1 MARHKR
7 ERYSIRRINNNL
19 IDDNLLLTTSSTTYS
34 GKINIIESNKKE
46 KIQTKIKNDLKHNEH
61 ISDINNNTIDD
72 NSKNIDSNNSIPYST
87 SDQVKKN

>member
-46 KIQTKIKNDLKHNEH
+46 KFQTKTKNDLKYNEH
-61 ISDINNNTIDD
+61 ISDINSNTIDD
-72 NSKNIDSNNSIPYST
+72 NSKNIDSNNSIPYSK

>member
-46 KIQTKIKNDLKHNEH
+46 KIQTKTKNDLKHNEH

-72 NSKNIDSNNSIPYST
+72 NSKNIDSNNSIPYSK

>member
-72 NSKNIDSNNSIPYST
+72 NSKNIDSNNSIPYSK